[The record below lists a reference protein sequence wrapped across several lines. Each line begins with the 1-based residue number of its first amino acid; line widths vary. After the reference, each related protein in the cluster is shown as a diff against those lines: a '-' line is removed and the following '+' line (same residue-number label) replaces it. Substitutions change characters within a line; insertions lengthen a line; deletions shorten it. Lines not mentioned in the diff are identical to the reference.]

1 MTLIQITKTYFLTL
15 LVFLIIDFVW
25 LGIIAKVFY
34 ARHLGLLMKDSVN
47 WTAAILFY
55 LVFIAG
61 MLVFVI
67 QPAAAAQSA
76 MRALLLGMLYG
87 LVTYATFDLTSLSLL
102 KGWSTTVVVVDMI
115 WGIVLSGTV
124 SSAGYQIT
132 RWLS

>member
-1 MTLIQITKTYFLTL
+1 MTWIQLTKIYCLML

-25 LGIIAKVFY
+25 LGIIAKGFY
-34 ARHLGLLMKDSVN
+34 SRHLGHLMKDSVN

-76 MRALLLGMLYG
+76 MRGLWLGMFYG
-87 LVTYATFDLTSLSLL
+87 LVTYATFDLTSLALL
-102 KGWSTTVVVVDMI
+102 KGWSTTIVVVDII
-115 WGIVLSGTV
+115 WGIVLSGAV
-124 SSAGYQIT
+124 SSAGYQIAK
-132 RWLS
+132 LIK